1 MFGCRTAIG
10 VGCYALACA
19 LAVGC
24 GGAVEHG
31 DGSAA
36 GGLGEG
42 GKASGRAGATS
53 VSGNPGRAGSGG
65 HAGTES
71 LPDGGLVDPDPVETG
86 CAMKDLPPPELECD
100 PFSAGSCGAGAGCYP
115 FVDHPQG
122 SGCDQQRYGTV
133 CLQAGTGTQGELC
146 GQSDSDWCA
155 PGFVCVVG
163 QRAGKR
169 CAALCELGAPNK
181 CSGGLI
187 CGDLD
192 VAGFGVCG

>member
-1 MFGCRTAIG
+1 MSGSRTAIG
-10 VGCYALACA
+10 VGCCA
-19 LAVGC
+19 LALALAFGC

-31 DGSAA
+31 DATAGGPGAA
-36 GGLGEG
+36 GT
-42 GKASGRAGATS
+42 ASGHAGASSFAGATE
-53 VSGNPGRAGSGG
+53 
-65 HAGTES
+65 TT
-71 LPDGGLVDPDPVETG
+71 PDGGLVDPDPVDTG
-86 CAMKDLPPPELECD
+86 CDQVDLPPPELACD
-100 PFSAGSCGAGAGCYP
+100 PFAAGDCGPGQGCYP
-115 FVDHPQG
+115 FVDHPEG

-133 CLQAGTGTQGELC
+133 CLPAGSGTQGQLC
-146 GQSDSDWCA
+146 GETASDWCA

-169 CAALCELGAPNK
+169 CAALCELGTANK

>member
-1 MFGCRTAIG
+1 MFGSRTAIG
-10 VGCYALACA
+10 VGCCA
-19 LAVGC
+19 LALALAIGC

-31 DGSAA
+31 DGGA
-36 GGLGEG
+36 GSPGVG
-42 GKASGRAGATS
+42 GKAAGRAGASS
-53 VSGNPGRAGSGG
+53 VSGFTGRAGSAGY
-65 HAGTES
+65 AGTEVA
-71 LPDGGLVDPDPVETG
+71 PDGGLVDPDPVETG
-86 CAMKDLPPPELECD
+86 CRPEDLPPPELACD
-100 PFSAGSCGAGAGCYP
+100 AFTAGSCGPDAGCYP
-115 FVDHPQG
+115 FVDHPEG

-133 CLQAGTGTQGELC
+133 CLPAGHGKQDQLC
-146 GQSDSDWCA
+146 GEAESDWCA